1 MQLSLSSLGEP
12 ALDAAFSRVRRTQ
25 LDARSWLDYAP
36 GFIVGHA
43 ALFERLSAR
52 MHWHQ
57 ERRVMYQREVD
68 VPRLC
73 ASAPADGELD
83 PLLVQ
88 VGDAIAKRYAAHFET
103 VGHAHY
109 RDGRDSVAWHRDH
122 MPRDRETLVAILSL
136 GAPRRLLVRPFVR
149 STPNGVRGSHTRA
162 FALGEGDL
170 FVMGGL
176 CQTDWEHAVPKQKWA
191 APRMSCVFRHV
202 YGERDLS
209 SHP

>member
-1 MQLSLSSLGEP
+1 MQLSLSSLAEP
-12 ALDAAFSRVRRTQ
+12 ALDAGFSRLCRTQ

-36 GFIVGHA
+36 AFITGHDR
-43 ALFERLSAR
+43 LFERLSTCMR
-52 MHWHQ
+52 WHQ

-68 VPRLC
+68 VPRLY

-83 PLLVQ
+83 PLLAQ
-88 VGDAIAKRYAAHFET
+88 VRAALAGRYAAQFET

-122 MPRDRETLVAILSL
+122 MPRERETLVAILSL
-136 GAPRRLLVRPFVR
+136 GAPRRLLVRPFGGGR
-149 STPNGVRGSHTRA
+149 SRA
-162 FALGEGDL
+162 FSLGEGDL

-176 CQTDWEHAVPKQKWA
+176 CQTDWEHCVPKQKWA

-202 YGERDLS
+202 YGEANLPS
-209 SHP
+209 FAG